1 MSGQIQMKRENML
14 VLALINDYKME
25 KPSFH
30 LDIIFYLLLY
40 MDYAIEPEA
49 RAIIVGIYCKSIKNN
64 V

>member
-1 MSGQIQMKRENML
+1 M
-14 VLALINDYKME
+14 LALINDYKME

>member
-1 MSGQIQMKRENML
+1 M
-14 VLALINDYKME
+14 LALINDYKME
-25 KPSFH
+25 KPSFL

-40 MDYAIEPEA
+40 MDYDYAIEPEA